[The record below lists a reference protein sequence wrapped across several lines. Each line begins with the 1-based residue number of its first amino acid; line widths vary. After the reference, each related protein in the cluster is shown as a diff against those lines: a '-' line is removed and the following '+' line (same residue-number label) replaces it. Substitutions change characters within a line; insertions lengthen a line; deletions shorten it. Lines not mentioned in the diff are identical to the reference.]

1 MFQINPLSDFYLGI
15 AESKGRCISYFD
27 IAPFPW
33 SITVLYLAHESLS
46 TLNGGTD
53 PNFSRGRATERDN
66 LSNGGHLSGQVSL
79 AGSRWVNSKHLRQ
92 LLGKGFLMVTLMAPS
107 LA

>member
-46 TLNGGTD
+46 TLNGGAD

-92 LLGKGFLMVTLMAPS
+92 LLGKGFLMVILMAPS